1 MKKVKL
7 YEDYFN
13 EAKFTEYD
21 NNELAAYVKN
31 NPKDKEAAKELHKR
45 AQHIKAL
52 SRTDESSI
60 LENDATATQQL
71 ADEVSGEL
79 YTAKLKGKSA
89 TIKATTTTKTW
100 DDGVPVLKYLARGK
114 AQPVKFELW
123 QRAIDIVHDVARGWF
138 YFTDGRKW
146 YGLHGDEGYL
156 EPSDLPF
163 DMELTESAVTENAT
177 ELNSLHKK
185 IEKYYGR
192 KLEPSQIT
200 TMLGKDN
207 YIANLLSKYKKLSN
221 ESVVNEG
228 KEEDEARAIL
238 QDLLDEFDPW
248 DLSNMLQPD
257 AEETVA
263 AYGHKGKKAEK
274 IAAALLSMAQNG
286 EFESLKEAADMNDPV
301 LIAFRAAKMNRE
313 KQLAMAKPKRK
324 PLYGKQREK
333 AEDNLWQISQDLKD
347 LYADRGQMLIDMEQ
361 EAEAEGGPIADE
373 YGDKLNK
380 IEDQIQKLIS
390 KRNKLEMML
399 AENYSEDDIN
409 MTYGFYGTVTD
420 NSNEKN
426 AKKLFDQGIK
436 DLKKKYRLTE
446 EEALEVLNSK
456 MGRKAADQIYDGQ
469 AKTAVE
475 GLETYYGKTLHREL
489 AEIQKSMVFDSVVTE
504 AINEGK
510 AYKTVTDKDGNTFK
524 PGRKYKTQYGIAKFI
539 KFSPDNKTMHLKSD
553 EMGDVKTSVD
563 NANKMELIEESVVNE
578 ANQLKKGDIVKFKD
592 GRSIHIIGPK
602 GDGYDYKDGRE
613 KGHHPKGWFDMM
625 ISSGK
630 AIVESVVTEAKNT
643 IGLAFKEE
651 QDYLDFVEFIKDEK
665 GSIKKDFGWDSKT
678 KSWEVIMD
686 VKVLDRI
693 YGEGT
698 PSNKESGWYGGLP
711 GDFES
716 VIIESV
722 VTEAKTLDRDEMMI
736 WLEDH
741 LEFVSTSEEFNG
753 SPGGIWISGENG
765 DQYKGKRIY
774 DYYSEDYKNREFGVL
789 TKWEKELNKRGWYSE
804 WYDAGTVMIWPN

>member
-45 AQHIKAL
+45 AQGIKAL

-163 DMELTESAVTENAT
+163 NMELTES
-177 ELNSLHKK
+177 
-185 IEKYYGR
+185 
-192 KLEPSQIT
+192 
-200 TMLGKDN
+200 
-207 YIANLLSKYKKLSN
+207 
-221 ESVVNEG
+221 VNEG
-228 KEEDEARAIL
+228 KEEDEAHAIL

-248 DLSNMLQPD
+248 DLSNMMQQD

-274 IAAALLSMAQNG
+274 IATALLSMAQNG
-286 EFESLKEAADMNDPV
+286 EFESLKEASDMNDPV
-301 LIAFRAAKMNRE
+301 LMAFRAAKMKRE
-313 KQLAMAKPKRK
+313 KELAKPKRK

-390 KRNKLEMML
+390 KRNKFEMML
-399 AENYSEDDIN
+399 AENYNDDDIN
-409 MTYGFYGTVTD
+409 MVYGFYGTVAD
-420 NSNEKN
+420 NSDEKN

-446 EEALEVLNSK
+446 EEALAVLNSK
-456 MGRKAADQIYDGQ
+456 MGRKAADQIYDDQ

-475 GLETYYGKTLHREL
+475 GLETYYGKTLHKEL

-504 AINEGK
+504 AKEMK
-510 AYKTVTDKDGNTFK
+510 FTDFLEILDK
-524 PGRKYKTQYGIAKFI
+524 
-539 KFSPDNKTMHLKSD
+539 
-553 EMGDVKTSVD
+553 
-563 NANKMELIEESVVNE
+563 
-578 ANQLKKGDIVKFKD
+578 KFKD
-592 GRSIHIIGPK
+592 AMSAVKGENGSDAAIKPTRGDILQNFTLFRNYVSSLTKKYK
-602 GDGYDYKDGRE
+602 GD
-613 KGHHPKGWFDMM
+613 
-625 ISSGK
+625 
-630 AIVESVVTEAKNT
+630 
-643 IGLAFKEE
+643 
-651 QDYLDFVEFIKDEK
+651 
-665 GSIKKDFGWDSKT
+665 KT
-678 KSWEVIMD
+678 KLTFLTEKVSEYELVI
-686 VKVLDRI
+686 
-693 YGEGT
+693 
-698 PSNKESGWYGGLP
+698 S
-711 GDFES
+711 
-716 VIIESV
+716 ESV
-722 VTEAKTLDRDEMMI
+722 VTEAKTLDRDNMMM

-741 LEFVSTSEEFNG
+741 LEFVSTTEEFNG
-753 SPGGIWISGENG
+753 VEGGIWISGENG

>member
-45 AQHIKAL
+45 SQGIKAL

-60 LENDATATQQL
+60 FENDATAAQQL

-89 TIKATTTTKTW
+89 TLKATTTTKTW

-163 DMELTESAVTENAT
+163 DMELTES
-177 ELNSLHKK
+177 
-185 IEKYYGR
+185 
-192 KLEPSQIT
+192 
-200 TMLGKDN
+200 
-207 YIANLLSKYKKLSN
+207 
-221 ESVVNEG
+221 VNEG

-286 EFESLKEAADMNDPV
+286 EFESLKEATDMNDPV
-301 LIAFRAAKMNRE
+301 LMAFRAAKMNRE
-313 KQLAMAKPKRK
+313 KQLAMAKPKRR

-390 KRNKLEMML
+390 KRNKLEVML

-409 MTYGFYGTVTD
+409 MTYGFYGTVAD
-420 NSNEKN
+420 NSDEKN
-426 AKKLFDQGIK
+426 AKGLFDQGVE
-436 DLKKKYRLTE
+436 DLKKKYKLTE
-446 EEALEVLNSK
+446 EEALAVLNSK
-456 MGRKAADQIYDGQ
+456 MGRKSADEIYDNR

-475 GLETYYGKTLHREL
+475 GLESYYGKSLKKTI
-489 AEIQKSMVFDSVVTE
+489 AEVQRSMVFDSV
-504 AINEGK
+504 I
-510 AYKTVTDKDGNTFK
+510 
-524 PGRKYKTQYGIAKFI
+524 
-539 KFSPDNKTMHLKSD
+539 
-553 EMGDVKTSVD
+553 
-563 NANKMELIEESVVNE
+563 
-578 ANQLKKGDIVKFKD
+578 
-592 GRSIHIIGPK
+592 
-602 GDGYDYKDGRE
+602 
-613 KGHHPKGWFDMM
+613 
-625 ISSGK
+625 
-630 AIVESVVTEAKNT
+630 
-643 IGLAFKEE
+643 
-651 QDYLDFVEFIKDEK
+651 
-665 GSIKKDFGWDSKT
+665 
-678 KSWEVIMD
+678 
-686 VKVLDRI
+686 
-693 YGEGT
+693 
-698 PSNKESGWYGGLP
+698 
-711 GDFES
+711 
-716 VIIESV
+716 
-722 VTEAKTLDRDEMMI
+722 TEAKTLDRDNMMM

-753 SPGGIWISGENG
+753 AQGGIWISGENG

>member
-45 AQHIKAL
+45 SQGIKAL
-52 SRTDESSI
+52 SRTDESSVF
-60 LENDATATQQL
+60 ENDATAAQQL

-123 QRAIDIVHDVARGWF
+123 QRAIDIVHDVAHGWF

-163 DMELTESAVTENAT
+163 DMELTES
-177 ELNSLHKK
+177 
-185 IEKYYGR
+185 
-192 KLEPSQIT
+192 
-200 TMLGKDN
+200 
-207 YIANLLSKYKKLSN
+207 
-221 ESVVNEG
+221 VNEG

-274 IAAALLSMAQNG
+274 IATALLSMAQNG
-286 EFESLKEAADMNDPV
+286 EFESLKEASDMNDPV
-301 LIAFRAAKMNRE
+301 LMAFRAAKMKRE
-313 KQLAMAKPKRK
+313 KELAKPKRK
-324 PLYGKQREK
+324 PLYGKQRQK
-333 AEDNLWQISQDLKD
+333 AEDDLWNISQDLKD

-373 YGDKLNK
+373 YGGELNK

-390 KRNKLEMML
+390 KRNKLEMRL

-409 MTYGFYGTVTD
+409 MTYGFYGTVAD
-420 NSNEKN
+420 NSDEKN
-426 AKKLFDQGIK
+426 AKSLFDQGVK
-436 DLKKKYRLTE
+436 DLKKKYKLTE
-446 EEALEVLNSK
+446 DEALAVLNSK
-456 MGRKAADQIYDGQ
+456 MGRKSADEIYDNR

-475 GLETYYGKTLHREL
+475 GLESYYGKSLKKTI
-489 AEIQKSMVFDSVVTE
+489 AEVQRSMVFD
-504 AINEGK
+504 
-510 AYKTVTDKDGNTFK
+510 
-524 PGRKYKTQYGIAKFI
+524 
-539 KFSPDNKTMHLKSD
+539 
-553 EMGDVKTSVD
+553 
-563 NANKMELIEESVVNE
+563 
-578 ANQLKKGDIVKFKD
+578 
-592 GRSIHIIGPK
+592 
-602 GDGYDYKDGRE
+602 
-613 KGHHPKGWFDMM
+613 
-625 ISSGK
+625 
-630 AIVESVVTEAKNT
+630 
-643 IGLAFKEE
+643 
-651 QDYLDFVEFIKDEK
+651 
-665 GSIKKDFGWDSKT
+665 
-678 KSWEVIMD
+678 
-686 VKVLDRI
+686 
-693 YGEGT
+693 
-698 PSNKESGWYGGLP
+698 
-711 GDFES
+711 
-716 VIIESV
+716 SV

-753 SPGGIWISGENG
+753 AQGGIWISGENG

>member
-1 MKKVKL
+1 
-7 YEDYFN
+7 
-13 EAKFTEYD
+13 
-21 NNELAAYVKN
+21 
-31 NPKDKEAAKELHKR
+31 
-45 AQHIKAL
+45 
-52 SRTDESSI
+52 
-60 LENDATATQQL
+60 
-71 ADEVSGEL
+71 
-79 YTAKLKGKSA
+79 
-89 TIKATTTTKTW
+89 
-100 DDGVPVLKYLARGK
+100 
-114 AQPVKFELW
+114 
-123 QRAIDIVHDVARGWF
+123 
-138 YFTDGRKW
+138 
-146 YGLHGDEGYL
+146 
-156 EPSDLPF
+156 
-163 DMELTESAVTENAT
+163 MELTES
-177 ELNSLHKK
+177 
-185 IEKYYGR
+185 
-192 KLEPSQIT
+192 
-200 TMLGKDN
+200 
-207 YIANLLSKYKKLSN
+207 
-221 ESVVNEG
+221 VNEG

-263 AYGHKGKKAEK
+263 SYGHKGKKAEK

-286 EFESLKEAADMNDPV
+286 EFESLKEATDMNDPV
-301 LIAFRAAKMNRE
+301 LMAFRAAKMNRE

-347 LYADRGQMLIDMEQ
+347 LYADRGQTLIDMEQ

-426 AKKLFDQGIK
+426 AKKLFDQGVE

-446 EEALEVLNSK
+446 EEALAVLNSK

-489 AEIQKSMVFDSVVTE
+489 AEIQKSMVFDSVVT
-504 AINEGK
+504 
-510 AYKTVTDKDGNTFK
+510 
-524 PGRKYKTQYGIAKFI
+524 
-539 KFSPDNKTMHLKSD
+539 
-553 EMGDVKTSVD
+553 
-563 NANKMELIEESVVNE
+563 E

-630 AIVESVVTEAKNT
+630 AIVESVVTEGKTSAVYTDPKTGKGYDLQYVSSKKRWELDVMKKGASIYSNAITTIKRNT
-643 IGLAFKEE
+643 LAEIQEWLDGYKIDSSWTKGL
-651 QDYLDFVEFIKDEK
+651 
-665 GSIKKDFGWDSKT
+665 S
-678 KSWEVIMD
+678 
-686 VKVLDRI
+686 
-693 YGEGT
+693 
-698 PSNKESGWYGGLP
+698 
-711 GDFES
+711 ES
-716 VIIESV
+716 VI
-722 VTEAKTLDRDEMMI
+722 TEAKTLDRDEMMI

-789 TKWEKELNKRGWYSE
+789 TKWEKELNKKGWYSE

>member
-45 AQHIKAL
+45 SQGIKAL

-60 LENDATATQQL
+60 FENDATAAQQL

-138 YFTDGRKW
+138 YFTDGGKW

-163 DMELTESAVTENAT
+163 DMELTES
-177 ELNSLHKK
+177 
-185 IEKYYGR
+185 
-192 KLEPSQIT
+192 
-200 TMLGKDN
+200 
-207 YIANLLSKYKKLSN
+207 
-221 ESVVNEG
+221 VNEG
-228 KEEDEARAIL
+228 KEEDEAHAIL

-248 DLSNMLQPD
+248 ELDAMLPQE

-263 AYGHKGKKAEK
+263 AYGHKGAKAKK
-274 IAAALLSMAQNG
+274 IAELLYDYAHSGAY
-286 EFESLKEAADMNDPV
+286 ESTVTEATDMNDPV
-301 LIAFRAAKMNRE
+301 LMAFRAAKMNRE
-313 KQLAMAKPKRK
+313 KQLAMAKPKRR

-390 KRNKLEMML
+390 KRNKLEVML
-399 AENYSEDDIN
+399 AESYSEDDIN
-409 MTYGFYGTVTD
+409 MTYGFYGTIAD
-420 NSNEKN
+420 NSDEKN
-426 AKKLFDQGIK
+426 AKSLFDQGVE
-436 DLKKKYRLTE
+436 DLKKKYKLTE
-446 EEALEVLNSK
+446 EEALAVLNSK
-456 MGRKAADQIYDGQ
+456 MGRKSADEIYDNR

-475 GLETYYGKTLHREL
+475 GLESYYGKSLKKTI
-489 AEIQKSMVFDSVVTE
+489 AEVQRSMVFDSVITE
-504 AINEGK
+504 ADKIEVGSFVRYTKDDDFTGGKVVSINGGK
-510 AYKTVTDKDGNTFK
+510 AEIHNWDGSTIELPLKDLEYVPSWNES
-524 PGRKYKTQYGIAKFI
+524 A
-539 KFSPDNKTMHLKSD
+539 MH
-553 EMGDVKTSVD
+553 
-563 NANKMELIEESVVNE
+563 I
-578 ANQLKKGDIVKFKD
+578 
-592 GRSIHIIGPK
+592 
-602 GDGYDYKDGRE
+602 
-613 KGHHPKGWFDMM
+613 
-625 ISSGK
+625 
-630 AIVESVVTEAKNT
+630 TEAK
-643 IGLAFKEE
+643 
-651 QDYLDFVEFIKDEK
+651 
-665 GSIKKDFGWDSKT
+665 S
-678 KSWEVIMD
+678 
-686 VKVLDRI
+686 
-693 YGEGT
+693 
-698 PSNKESGWYGGLP
+698 
-711 GDFES
+711 
-716 VIIESV
+716 
-722 VTEAKTLDRDEMMI
+722 LDRDEMMI

-741 LEFVSTSEEFNG
+741 LDFVRTTEEFSG

-789 TKWEKELNKRGWYSE
+789 NKWEKELNKRGWYSE

>member
-7 YEDYFN
+7 YEEYFN

-45 AQHIKAL
+45 SQKL
-52 SRTDESSI
+52 KSLTRTDESSI
-60 LENDATATQQL
+60 LENDATAAQQL

-163 DMELTESAVTENAT
+163 DMELTES
-177 ELNSLHKK
+177 
-185 IEKYYGR
+185 
-192 KLEPSQIT
+192 
-200 TMLGKDN
+200 
-207 YIANLLSKYKKLSN
+207 
-221 ESVVNEG
+221 VNEG

-274 IAAALLSMAQNG
+274 IATALLSMAQNG
-286 EFESLKEAADMNDPV
+286 EFESLKEASDMNDPV
-301 LIAFRAAKMNRE
+301 LMAFRAAKMNRE

-361 EAEAEGGPIADE
+361 EAETEGGPIADE

-399 AENYSEDDIN
+399 AENYNEDDIN

-420 NSNEKN
+420 NSNENN

-446 EEALEVLNSK
+446 EEALAVLNSK

-489 AEIQKSMVFDSVVTE
+489 AEIQKSMVFDSVITE
-504 AINEGK
+504 SHFKVG
-510 AYKTVTDKDGNTFK
+510 DKVKMSHGGTGIIVSLDKEDGTEDQ
-524 PGRKYKTQYGIAKFI
+524 KYYNVELPTGEIHKH
-539 KFSPDNKTMHLKSD
+539 SPK
-553 EMGDVKTSVD
+553 
-563 NANKMELIEESVVNE
+563 ELT
-578 ANQLKKGDIVKFKD
+578 K
-592 GRSIHIIGPK
+592 
-602 GDGYDYKDGRE
+602 
-613 KGHHPKGWFDMM
+613 
-625 ISSGK
+625 
-630 AIVESVVTEAKNT
+630 ESVVTEGKTSAVYTDPKTGKGYDLQYVSSKKRWELDVMKKGASIYSNAITTIKRNT
-643 IGLAFKEE
+643 LAEIQEWLDGYKIDSSWTKGL
-651 QDYLDFVEFIKDEK
+651 
-665 GSIKKDFGWDSKT
+665 S
-678 KSWEVIMD
+678 
-686 VKVLDRI
+686 
-693 YGEGT
+693 
-698 PSNKESGWYGGLP
+698 
-711 GDFES
+711 ES
-716 VIIESV
+716 VI
-722 VTEAKTLDRDEMMI
+722 TEAKTLDRDEMMI

>member
-45 AQHIKAL
+45 SQGIKAL

-60 LENDATATQQL
+60 FENDATAAQQL

-89 TIKATTTTKTW
+89 TLKATTTTKTW

-163 DMELTESAVTENAT
+163 DMELTES
-177 ELNSLHKK
+177 
-185 IEKYYGR
+185 
-192 KLEPSQIT
+192 
-200 TMLGKDN
+200 
-207 YIANLLSKYKKLSN
+207 
-221 ESVVNEG
+221 VNEG

-286 EFESLKEAADMNDPV
+286 EFESLKEATDMNDPV
-301 LIAFRAAKMNRE
+301 LMAFRAAKMNRE
-313 KQLAMAKPKRK
+313 KQLAMAKPKRR

-390 KRNKLEMML
+390 KRNKLEVML

-409 MTYGFYGTVTD
+409 MTYGFYGTVAD
-420 NSNEKN
+420 NSDEKN
-426 AKKLFDQGIK
+426 AKSLFDQGVE
-436 DLKKKYRLTE
+436 DLKKKYKLTE
-446 EEALEVLNSK
+446 EEALAVLNSK
-456 MGRKAADQIYDGQ
+456 MGRKSADEIYDNR

-475 GLETYYGKTLHREL
+475 GLESYYGKSLKKTI
-489 AEIQKSMVFDSVVTE
+489 AEVQRSMVFDSV
-504 AINEGK
+504 I
-510 AYKTVTDKDGNTFK
+510 
-524 PGRKYKTQYGIAKFI
+524 
-539 KFSPDNKTMHLKSD
+539 
-553 EMGDVKTSVD
+553 
-563 NANKMELIEESVVNE
+563 
-578 ANQLKKGDIVKFKD
+578 
-592 GRSIHIIGPK
+592 
-602 GDGYDYKDGRE
+602 
-613 KGHHPKGWFDMM
+613 
-625 ISSGK
+625 
-630 AIVESVVTEAKNT
+630 TEAK
-643 IGLAFKEE
+643 
-651 QDYLDFVEFIKDEK
+651 
-665 GSIKKDFGWDSKT
+665 S
-678 KSWEVIMD
+678 
-686 VKVLDRI
+686 
-693 YGEGT
+693 
-698 PSNKESGWYGGLP
+698 
-711 GDFES
+711 
-716 VIIESV
+716 
-722 VTEAKTLDRDEMMI
+722 LDRDEMMI
-736 WLEDH
+736 WLEYH

-753 SPGGIWISGENG
+753 TQGGIWISGENG

-789 TKWEKELNKRGWYSE
+789 TKWEKELNKKGWYSE

>member
-45 AQHIKAL
+45 SQGIKAL

-60 LENDATATQQL
+60 FENDATAAQQL

-89 TIKATTTTKTW
+89 TLKATTTTKTW

-163 DMELTESAVTENAT
+163 DMELTES
-177 ELNSLHKK
+177 
-185 IEKYYGR
+185 
-192 KLEPSQIT
+192 
-200 TMLGKDN
+200 
-207 YIANLLSKYKKLSN
+207 
-221 ESVVNEG
+221 VNEG

-286 EFESLKEAADMNDPV
+286 EFESLKEATDMNDPV
-301 LIAFRAAKMNRE
+301 LMAFRAAKMNRE
-313 KQLAMAKPKRK
+313 KQLAMAKPKRR

-390 KRNKLEMML
+390 KRNKLEVML

-409 MTYGFYGTVTD
+409 MTYGFYGTVAD
-420 NSNEKN
+420 NSDEKN
-426 AKKLFDQGIK
+426 AKGLFDQGVE
-436 DLKKKYRLTE
+436 DLKKKYKLTE
-446 EEALEVLNSK
+446 EEALAVLNSK
-456 MGRKAADQIYDGQ
+456 MGRKSADEIYDNR

-475 GLETYYGKTLHREL
+475 GLESYYGKSLKKTI
-489 AEIQKSMVFDSVVTE
+489 AEVQRSMVFDSV
-504 AINEGK
+504 I
-510 AYKTVTDKDGNTFK
+510 
-524 PGRKYKTQYGIAKFI
+524 
-539 KFSPDNKTMHLKSD
+539 
-553 EMGDVKTSVD
+553 
-563 NANKMELIEESVVNE
+563 
-578 ANQLKKGDIVKFKD
+578 
-592 GRSIHIIGPK
+592 
-602 GDGYDYKDGRE
+602 
-613 KGHHPKGWFDMM
+613 
-625 ISSGK
+625 
-630 AIVESVVTEAKNT
+630 TEAK
-643 IGLAFKEE
+643 
-651 QDYLDFVEFIKDEK
+651 
-665 GSIKKDFGWDSKT
+665 S
-678 KSWEVIMD
+678 
-686 VKVLDRI
+686 
-693 YGEGT
+693 
-698 PSNKESGWYGGLP
+698 
-711 GDFES
+711 
-716 VIIESV
+716 
-722 VTEAKTLDRDEMMI
+722 LDRDEMMI
-736 WLEDH
+736 WLEYH

-753 SPGGIWISGENG
+753 TQGGIWISGENG

-789 TKWEKELNKRGWYSE
+789 TKWEKELNKKGWYSE